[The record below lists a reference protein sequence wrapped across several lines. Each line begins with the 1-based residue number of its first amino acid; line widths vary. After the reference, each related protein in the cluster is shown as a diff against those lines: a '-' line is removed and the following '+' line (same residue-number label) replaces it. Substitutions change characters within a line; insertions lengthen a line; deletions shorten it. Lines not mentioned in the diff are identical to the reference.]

1 MPLPQQRLR
10 LTRELNIG
18 LEIQLKI
25 GLPLT
30 GLPSTEDQLLPH
42 QEASKLPVVQHTAR
56 LLVQM
61 LMGLV
66 LLDLHN
72 IQLAVGLQFRWLLSE
87 VLLPPLLIQFSQLNS
102 LKLRLTTLQDK
113 RLWN

>member
-1 MPLPQQRLR
+1 M
-10 LTRELNIG
+10 
-18 LEIQLKI
+18 
-25 GLPLT
+25 T

-42 QEASKLPVVQHTAR
+42 QVASKLPVVQHTAH

-61 LMGLV
+61 RMELV
-66 LLDLHN
+66 LLDLRN
-72 IQLAVGLQFRWLLSE
+72 IQLAVVLQFRWLLSE
-87 VLLPPLLIQFSQLNS
+87 VLLRPLLIRFSQLNS